1 MKLVSHLAIA
11 AALSLGVAAAPAVAK
26 DQKPADQAAGPK
38 LSVSPAF
45 GKPAQAA
52 EAAIAAKDFATA
64 DTQINAAEAVAKND
78 DEHYY
83 VAKMRLAIA
92 ANRQDSAAIAQ
103 QLEVLMANPKTPP
116 ADVVS
121 YTYLRG
127 SIAVD
132 MKQNAQAIPF
142 LLKARALGSTAPD
155 LSITLAR
162 AYAGANQINQAVAE
176 LDKAIAAETA
186 AGRKAPDTWYGYA
199 VSNLYA
205 AGNRTGA
212 GQWLARELH
221 EYPTAA
227 NWKTTILLY
236 RDSADNA
243 GIKLTRAQKIDLYR
257 LMSTTKILSNQA
269 DYYAYAES
277 AFLLGIPW
285 ETVSAVDQG
294 RATGVIPAGASS
306 FTELYNKSRASVAN
320 DIPLSVYEKQALA
333 GADGTKA
340 AQTADAYLASG
351 NNAKAVE
358 LYNVALTK
366 GGVKAD
372 EVNLRLGTALVHLGR
387 RDEAKA
393 AFAKVSGAPLSDIA
407 HFWTLWLDTPQLS
420 S

>member
-1 MKLVSHLAIA
+1 MKLVSHVAIA
-11 AALSLGVAAAPAVAK
+11 AALSLGAAAAPAVAK
-26 DQKPADQAAGPK
+26 EQKPAAQPAGPK
-38 LSVSPAF
+38 LSVSAAF

-64 DTQINAAEAVAKND
+64 DTQLNAAEAVAKND

-83 VAKMRLAIA
+83 VAKLRLAIA
-92 ANRQDSAAIAQ
+92 ATRQDNPGVAR

-116 ADVVS
+116 ADVVT

-127 SIAVD
+127 SLAVD
-132 MKQNAQAIPF
+132 MKQNAEAIPF
-142 LLKARALGSTAPD
+142 LLKARALGSTSPD
-155 LSITLAR
+155 LSVTLAR
-162 AYAGANQINQAVAE
+162 AYGGAGKVNEAIAE

-186 AGRKAPDTWYGYA
+186 AGRKAPDSWYGYA
-199 VSNLYA
+199 VSNLFA
-205 AGNRTGA
+205 TGNRAAA

-221 EYPTAA
+221 EYPTVA

-236 RDSADNA
+236 RDSADKA
-243 GIKLTRAQKIDLYR
+243 GVKLTRAQKIDLYR
-257 LMSTTKILSNQA
+257 LMNTTKILSTQS
-269 DYYAYAES
+269 DYYEYAEA
-277 AFLLGIPW
+277 AFFLGIPW
-285 ETVSAVDQG
+285 ETMSAVDQG
-294 RATGVIPAGASS
+294 RASGVIPASS
-306 FTELYNKSRASVAN
+306 STFTELYAKSRGSMAN
-320 DIPLSVYEKQALA
+320 DSPLSVYEKQALA
-333 GADGTKA
+333 AADGTKA

-358 LYNVALTK
+358 LYGVALTK

-387 RDEAKA
+387 RDDAKA

>member
-11 AALSLGVAAAPAVAK
+11 AALSLGIAAAPATAK
-26 DQKPADQAAGPK
+26 EKNAAQAAAPK
-38 LSVSPAF
+38 LSVSAAF
-45 GKPAQAA
+45 AKPAQAA
-52 EAAIAAKDFATA
+52 EAAIAAKDYATA
-64 DTQINAAEAVAKND
+64 DTQISAAEAVAKND

-83 VAKMRLAIA
+83 VAKMRLTIA
-92 ANRQDSAAIAQ
+92 ANRQDNPAIAQ
-103 QLEVLMANPKTPP
+103 QLEVLIANPKTPP
-116 ADVVS
+116 ADVVT

-132 MKQNAQAIPF
+132 MKQDAQAIPF
-142 LLKARALGSTAPD
+142 LLKARQLGSTSSD
-155 LSITLAR
+155 LPILLAR
-162 AYAGANQINQAVAE
+162 AYGGTGKINEAIAE
-176 LDKAIAAETA
+176 IDKAIAAETA
-186 AGRKAPDTWYGYA
+186 AGRKAPDSWYGYA

-205 AGNRTGA
+205 SGNRAAA

-236 RDSADNA
+236 RDSADKA
-243 GIKLTRAQKIDLYR
+243 GTKLTRAQKVDLYR
-257 LMSTTKILSNQA
+257 LMSTTKVLSGQG
-269 DYYAYAES
+269 DYFDYAET

-285 ETVSAVDQG
+285 ETISVIDQG
-294 RATGVIPAGASS
+294 RASGVIPAGSAS
-306 FTELYNKSRASVAN
+306 FTQLYNNSRASISN
-320 DIPLSVYEKQALA
+320 GSPLPVYEKEAA
-333 GADGTKA
+333 AAANGAKA

-358 LYNVALTK
+358 LYGMALTK
-366 GGVKAD
+366 GGVNAD

-393 AFAKVSGAPLSDIA
+393 AFAKVSGPLLADIA
-407 HFWTLWLDTPQLS
+407 HFWALWLDTPQLS